1 MPVLE
6 EPLPRRTALLL
17 REAVRRHALAEPR
30 RRFAPVLHLGRPGGH
45 ERCAA
50 AVGVGFDLAL
60 RCDVVAALL
69 AATGSASHLVWL
81 TRPGELEPHDVD
93 LAWLAA
99 ARAAYAEA
107 DRDLSWVVIT
117 RRGWWDPRS
126 GLRREWTR
134 VRP

>member
-6 EPLPRRTALLL
+6 EPLPRNTVLQL
-17 REAVRRHALAEPR
+17 REAVRRHTLAAQR

-45 ERCAA
+45 ERCIPAPGA
-50 AVGVGFDLAL
+50 GTDLAL
-60 RCDVVAALL
+60 RSDVVAALL
-69 AATGSASHLVWL
+69 AGAGALPHLTWL

-107 DRDLSWVVIT
+107 GRDLSWVVVT

-134 VRP
+134 LRP

>member
-17 REAVRRHALAEPR
+17 REAVRRHTLAER
-30 RRFAPVLHLGRPGGH
+30 RHRFAPVLHLGRPGGH
-45 ERCAA
+45 ERCTAA
-50 AVGVGFDLAL
+50 ATAGTDLAL
-60 RCDVVAALL
+60 CTDVVAALL
-69 AATGSASHLVWL
+69 AGAGTAPHLMWL

-107 DRDLSWVVIT
+107 ERDLSWVVVT

-134 VRP
+134 LRP